1 MKKLLILSLLNG
13 FCFSLMA
20 QTTDS
25 LTAEPAGEFQING
38 SVDAYYRYNFA
49 NAKSAGAFNN
59 NTSFTNSQ
67 NSIELGMASL
77 KASYTKGKAGVV
89 VDLGFGTRAREFSYA
104 EEPDGAGNGSALLQA
119 VKQAYVVYNP
129 TDNIRISAGK
139 WGTHLGYEVLDPQ
152 LNRNYSMS
160 YMFSYGPFSHT
171 GLKADINLGNG
182 FGVMAG
188 IANPTDYL
196 GASFAKKNFIAQF
209 SKTGD
214 VINAYLNYVS
224 GKDIDNTVNG
234 NQVGLTATAKVSDLF
249 SLGYDGTVKFVDPNE
264 GGSGKWWGS
273 ALYLNLDPSEKFG
286 ITLRGEYFDDKDKGL
301 VFGTFGTTDPKGTSV
316 TQATLSFNIK
326 PASGL
331 AIIPEFRI
339 DSAKDA
345 IFTKNDG
352 SATKSA
358 STFLIAAVYSF

>member
-1 MKKLLILSLLNG
+1 MKVKLLLATKTLLISSAIL
-13 FCFSLMA
+13 A
-20 QTTDS
+20 QTTS
-25 LTAEPAGEFQING
+25 ETEEPKGELQLNG
-38 SVDAYYRYNFA
+38 SVDVYYRYNFA
-49 NAKSAGAFNN
+49 NSKEGINN
-59 NTSFTNSQ
+59 YTSFTNTQ

-77 KASYTKGKAGVV
+77 TASYTKGKTGVV

-104 EEPDGAGNGSALLQA
+104 EEPDGLGNGSALLQSI
-119 VKQAYVVYNP
+119 KQAYVTYNP
-129 TDNIRISAGK
+129 TDNIKISAGK

-171 GLKADINLGNG
+171 GLKADFTLGSG

-188 IANPTDYL
+188 ITNPTDYL
-196 GASFAKKNFIAQF
+196 GASFAKKNFIAQL
-209 SKTGD
+209 SKTGET
-214 VINAYLNYVS
+214 VNAYLNYVS

-234 NQVGLTATAKVSDLF
+234 NQIGLTATAAISDAF
-249 SLGYDGTVKFVDPNE
+249 SLGYDGTVKFVDPAE

-273 ALYLNLDPSEKFG
+273 ALYVNLDPSEKFG
-286 ITLRGEYFDDKDKGL
+286 ITLRGEYFDDKDKGFI
-301 VFGTFGTTDPKGTSV
+301 FGTFDNNKGTSV

-326 PASGL
+326 PTSNL
-331 AIIPEFRI
+331 AIIPELRI

-352 SATKSA
+352 GSTKS
-358 STFLIAAVYSF
+358 SGTFLIAAIYSF